1 MHRYY
6 FCWILCI
13 GSTFL
18 CAQQADLTKFIEQYK
33 EIAVKEM
40 HRTGIPASIKL
51 AQAILESSAGNSEL
65 ALRSNNFF
73 GIKCGPRWDGPTF
86 YKEDDDLDRR
96 GRLIPSCFRVFD
108 APESSYI
115 AHSEF
120 LMNPNK
126 AYRYGWLFDLDSRDY
141 KSWAWGLKQSGYAT
155 NPKYAVLL
163 IDLIERYELYSYDY
177 YDPRPILASAS
188 SAAPPPSRQSVFS
201 HRPVAPKNLTTSSG
215 RHSPIEKVV
224 IIDGV
229 VRNNG
234 LDMAYAEAGETPL
247 ELSER
252 YGRSLKDILAYNEKL
267 TANDQILAQAER
279 VYFEKKKKA
288 YRGSRK
294 EHQVLQGET
303 MYEISQIY
311 GIKLAKLYTRNRMY
325 PGSEPL
331 VGEKIRLRGMV
342 KSKDR
347 PRIRQGH
354 EVYVQEKQKSR
365 KASDKT
371 VNNEGPSMH
380 VVKKGETLYAIAGM
394 YDQTVEALLSR
405 NDLSNNL
412 ITPGQI
418 LYVD

>member
-1 MHRYY
+1 MLRYY
-6 FCWILCI
+6 YCWVLCI
-13 GSTFL
+13 SSTL
-18 CAQQADLTKFIEQYK
+18 VVAQQADLTQFIERYK
-33 EIAVKEM
+33 EIAVEEM
-40 HRTGIPASIKL
+40 HRSGIPASIKL

-65 ALRSNNFF
+65 AIKSNNFF
-73 GIKCGPRWDGPTF
+73 GIKCGPNWDGPTF
-86 YKEDDDLDRR
+86 YKEDDDLDHR

-120 LMNPNK
+120 LANPNK
-126 AYRYGWLFDLDSRDY
+126 AYRYGWLFNLDTRDY

-163 IDLIERYELYSYDY
+163 IDLIERYELYSFDY
-177 YDPRPILASAS
+177 YDPIPMLASAS
-188 SAAPPPSRQSVFS
+188 STHPPQRKSVFK
-201 HRPVAPKNLTTSSG
+201 HRLIDHKNLSTTSG
-215 RHSPIEKVV
+215 RHSPIEKVI

-234 LDMAYAEAGETPL
+234 LDMAYAKVGETPL
-247 ELSER
+247 ELSVR
-252 YGRSLKDILAYNEKL
+252 YGRSLRDILAYNEKL
-267 TANDQILAQAER
+267 SSNDQILAHAER
-279 VYFEKKKKA
+279 VYFEKKKRA

-294 EHQVLQGET
+294 YHEVIQGET

-311 GIKLAKLYTRNRMY
+311 GIKLARLYTRNRMY

-347 PRIRQGH
+347 PKIRQGH
-354 EVYVQEKQKSR
+354 EVYVQEEHKSR
-365 KASDKT
+365 HVLEQAVSHRDK
-371 VNNEGPSMH
+371 SMH
-380 VVKKGETLYAIAGM
+380 VVKRGETLYAIASM
-394 YDQTVEALLSR
+394 HDQTVEALLRR
-405 NDLSNNL
+405 NDLTTDL
-412 ITPGQI
+412 IKPGQI